1 MAPDP
6 TCSALAA
13 AKERKGWSYAQI
25 ASAIGRDE
33 QHVIDGGHLFLQS

>member
-13 AKERKGWSYAQI
+13 AKDRKGWSYAQI

-33 QHVIDGGHLFLQS
+33 QHVIDGALR